1 MYFIARNNVKL
12 SMATIVRTFFD
23 RGLKKEICGNYIQEF
38 QRRFAEYAGVKYA
51 VGVSSARIGLYAVLK
66 LLHLHEGDEVIMSAY
81 NFSPVPLLVKLLKCN
96 PVFVDIKKGTPNI
109 DVEKIESAI
118 GPKTKIILISH
129 MCGYLVD
136 MEKIMKLAEKHKL
149 SVIEDCAHA
158 LGATYKGKMAG
169 SFGDF
174 GIYSFGYGK
183 MMPCFGG
190 GMVTLRDER
199 YYAQLLQLI
208 HSACGFSLKK
218 CMTTLFFYFFS
229 HKYIFPWT
237 VYPFMRLNPGFGDR
251 AIQEKDSYSLE
262 PYLKNKYGISA
273 FQAKAGILQLKNIAV
288 TLQSVRR
295 NSEVLN
301 ARFESLSDVNIT
313 IEEKE
318 GRAAYLYYRLMVK
331 NREYY
336 RKILLREGIDM
347 KIDSMCTPS
356 DLHLFLRQDGGF
368 QNSEDFKNNNIEIPN
383 GPSLSLKHMEYIV
396 SRISR
401 ISVMNNKKI

>member
-109 DVEKIESAI
+109 DVEKIENAL
-118 GPKTKIILISH
+118 GPKTKIILVSH
-129 MCGYLVD
+129 MCGYPVA
-136 MEKIMKLAEKHKL
+136 MERVMKLAEKHKVC
-149 SVIEDCAHA
+149 VIEDCAHA
-158 LGATYKGKMAG
+158 LGATYKGRMAG

-190 GMVTLRDER
+190 GMITLKDER
-199 YYAQLLQLI
+199 YYAQLLHVIQPVRE
-208 HSACGFSLKK
+208 FSLEK
-218 CMTTLFFYFFS
+218 CLATLFFYLFS

-273 FQAKAGILQLKNIAV
+273 FQAKAGILQLKNIAA

-301 ARFESLSDVNIT
+301 ACLKNLPGVNIAS
-313 IEEKE
+313 EEKE
-318 GRAAYLYYRLMVK
+318 GRAAYLYYRLVVK
-331 NREYY
+331 NREHY
-336 RKILLREGIDM
+336 RRILLKGGIDI
-347 KIDSMCTPS
+347 KVDSMCTPS
-356 DLHLFLRQDGGF
+356 DLYPFLRQDGNF
-368 QNSEDFKNNNIEIPN
+368 RNSEDFKKNNIEIPN
-383 GPSLSLKHMEYIV
+383 GPSFSLKHMEYIV
-396 SRISR
+396 SKIKEV
-401 ISVMNNKKI
+401 SVYQG